1 MKRISIKLKLT
12 LWFTAIMIVLAFVAF
27 IVVSIATSSVSQR
40 SSRTVLSRVMNEL
53 TEEIEYD
60 NGELELDDDFKIYK
74 DNVYSLLAKEDGV
87 VITGY
92 LPAEELMQIPFE
104 DGVLKEISGDGEL
117 YYLLDRK
124 ISFSDGPDLW
134 LRSAVPVSG
143 RTVNAEALK
152 TASLIMLPI
161 LLFWRLWEDIF
172 WPDAL

>member
-1 MKRISIKLKLT
+1 
-12 LWFTAIMIVLAFVAF
+12 MIVLAFVAF

-92 LPAEELMQIPFE
+92 LPAEELMQIP
-104 DGVLKEISGDGEL
+104 
-117 YYLLDRK
+117 
-124 ISFSDGPDLW
+124 
-134 LRSAVPVSG
+134 
-143 RTVNAEALK
+143 
-152 TASLIMLPI
+152 
-161 LLFWRLWEDIF
+161 
-172 WPDAL
+172 